1 MSDKIYIREERHR
14 NHAIETIKALD
25 IATVYEVTIK
35 PYKRNRSLE
44 QNSLMWKWY
53 SIIADDL
60 GYTTE
65 EIHEEFMRKLLIPIT
80 MQTPSGMVEVYS
92 TKKLKVKEM
101 TAYLEGIERTATEM
115 GISLPRPYE
124 NNII

>member
-14 NHAIETIKALD
+14 NYALDTIKALD

-80 MQTPSGMVEVYS
+80 MQTPSGLVEVYS

-115 GISLPRPYE
+115 GIALPRPMD
-124 NNII
+124 NNYI

>member
-14 NHAIETIKALD
+14 NHALDTIKALD

-80 MQTPSGMVEVYS
+80 MQTPSGLVEVYS
-92 TKKLKVKEM
+92 TKRLKVKEM

-115 GISLPRPYE
+115 GIVLPRPYE
-124 NNII
+124 NNYI